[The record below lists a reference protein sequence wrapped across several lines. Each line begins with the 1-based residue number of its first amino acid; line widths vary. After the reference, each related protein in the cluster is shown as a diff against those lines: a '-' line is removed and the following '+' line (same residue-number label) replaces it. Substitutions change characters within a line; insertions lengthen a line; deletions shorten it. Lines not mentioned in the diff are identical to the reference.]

1 MQGACLTVVM
11 MTSIM
16 VYGLILVVSESR
28 KPYTFN
34 STKFKQELELEDG
47 ELNLAKFNLFPWFS
61 DPHRA

>member
-1 MQGACLTVVM
+1 